1 MKKLLKLTALF
12 LAGCCGMIRI
22 DVSAAAAKQ
31 GTIGSLTWT
40 LQDGRLTVSGEG
52 PVPITQHLAY
62 GEWVDFVPENYSKF
76 YNAQW
81 KDVAPEV
88 TELVVESGVTQIRN
102 SAFCLFPK
110 LKSVKLPDTLTSI
123 GAYAFRG
130 CPQLEEVQ
138 CPDSVTEYGS
148 YIFEGDTKLCNPEK
162 PFYILN
168 GNLVM
173 YGGTDAEEI
182 TVPAEVKALGA
193 NVFQHHS
200 ELRSVTL
207 PEGLQ
212 EIGSQAF
219 SHCESLAQLEIPAT
233 VNTLGLYAFS
243 YCTALKTI
251 TIPAA
256 VTEIPDFAFSSCSAL
271 ESITIPDTVTSI
283 GRLAFMDC
291 TALESIKIPDAV
303 TSIGMSAFMDCNA
316 LKSIT
321 IPDAVTDIPIGMFS
335 GCQQLEKVS
344 GCKGVKSVG
353 KEAFKDCAAL
363 TDIALPE
370 TIESIDPTALSG
382 CDLLRSKNTKD
393 GMFIYRNIL
402 LGAENLPRMFT
413 IPEGVRIIANQVFA
427 GSNPVEINCPASL
440 RRICDG
446 AFSNCGDLVCL
457 NLNEGCE
464 AIGTDVFAKSQY
476 LKTLTIPQSVT
487 SIGTQANLWL
497 TQIYGESGSAA
508 EQFAQENKIRFTAPP
523 IALSGKDLTF
533 DYVKDGWSFGNSAAV
548 FGDSYKLSDADRKR
562 LADAGVPLTAA
573 DGAWDGSCV
582 GLSITAILAKNG
594 VFAPYQWQDGAKT
607 ISELKPTD
615 EVISFINYYQT
626 TQGRVNSSTA
636 HEPSAQMIY
645 RMLRAAAD
653 IPHGSSPFLLVFAM
667 NSGSHG
673 TVGYAQESGSWTFD
687 GKNYD
692 GRILLWDSNAPDALA
707 DDRCLYY
714 DSRKFDYCI
723 PYYGVHVAEGASD
736 NTAGI
741 IAFSNDLAELNAYPY
756 SYAKSRV
763 TGDLNGDGKCS
774 IADAVLLQK
783 HLLTAENLPQ
793 GVFAAADLSGDKKVT
808 AADFTLLKRLV
819 LA

>member
-52 PVPITQHLAY
+52 RVPNSSYLAY

-88 TELVVESGVTQIRN
+88 TELVVENGITQIGVYG
-102 SAFCLFPK
+102 FCLFPK
-110 LKSVKLPDTLTSI
+110 LKSVTLPDTLTSI
-123 GAYAFRG
+123 GGYAFLG
-130 CPQLEEVQ
+130 CPQLEDVQ
-138 CPDSVTEYGS
+138 CPDSVTEYGA
-148 YIFEGDTKLCNPEK
+148 YMFQGNTKLCNPEK

-168 GNLVM
+168 GDLVM
-173 YGGTDAEEI
+173 YGGTDAAEI
-182 TVPAEVKALGA
+182 TVPAEVKRLAA
-193 NVFQHHS
+193 NVFQRHT

-212 EIGSQAF
+212 EIGGRVF
-219 SHCESLAQLEIPAT
+219 SDCTSLEQIEIPAT
-233 VNTLGLYAFS
+233 VKTIGMGAFDE
-243 YCTALKTI
+243 CTALKSFTFPASVTAIPDAALMRCSGLENI
-251 TIPAA
+251 TIP
-256 VTEIPDFAFSSCSAL
+256 E
-271 ESITIPDTVTSI
+271 TVTSI
-283 GRLAFMDC
+283 GSSAFMDC
-291 TALESIKIPDAV
+291 TAP
-303 TSIGMSAFMDCNA
+303 
-316 LKSIT
+316 KSST
-321 IPDAVTDIPIGMFS
+321 IPDAVTDIPMRMFS

-353 KEAFKDCAAL
+353 QEAFKDCAAL

-402 LGAENLPRMFT
+402 LGAENLPRMCT
-413 IPEGVRIIANQVFA
+413 IPEGVRIIANQVLA

-464 AIGTDVFAKSQY
+464 TIGTDVFAKSQY

-508 EQFAQENKIRFTAPP
+508 EQFAQENKIKFAAPP
-523 IALSGKDLTF
+523 LALNGKDLTF

-636 HEPSAQMIY
+636 HEPSAQMFY

-653 IPHGSSPFLLVFAM
+653 IPHGGSPFLLVFAM

-714 DSRKFDYCI
+714 DSRTFDYCI

-741 IAFSNDLAELNAYPY
+741 IAVCNDLAELNAYPY

-783 HLLTAENLPQ
+783 HLLTAENLPR

>member
-22 DVSAAAAKQ
+22 DVSAADAQ
-31 GTIGSLTWT
+31 HGTIGSLTWT

-102 SAFCLFPK
+102 NAFCLFPK

-173 YGGTDAEEI
+173 YGGTDAAEI
-182 TVPAEVKALGA
+182 TVPAEVKRLAP
-193 NVFQHHS
+193 NVFQRHT

-212 EIGSQAF
+212 EIGARVF
-219 SHCESLAQLEIPAT
+219 SDCTSLEQIGIPAT
-233 VNTLGLYAFS
+233 VKTIGMGAFDE
-243 YCTALKTI
+243 CTALKSFSFPASVTA
-251 TIPAA
+251 IPAA
-256 VTEIPDFAFSSCSAL
+256 ALMRCSGL
-271 ESITIPDTVTSI
+271 ESITIPET
-283 GRLAFMDC
+283 
-291 TALESIKIPDAV
+291 V
-303 TSIGMSAFMDCNA
+303 TSIGMSAFMDCPS

-321 IPDAVTDIPIGMFS
+321 IPDAVTDISMWMFS

-382 CDLLRSKNTKD
+382 CDLLRSKHTKD

-402 LGAENLPRMFT
+402 LGAENLPRMCT
-413 IPEGVRIIANQVFA
+413 IPDGVRIIANQVFA

-508 EQFAQENKIRFTAPP
+508 EQFAQENKIRFAAPP
-523 IALSGKDLTF
+523 LALNGKDLTF

-636 HEPSAQMIY
+636 HEPSAQMFY

-653 IPHGSSPFLLVFAM
+653 IPHGGSPFLLVFAM

-673 TVGYAQESGSWTFD
+673 TVGYALESGSWTFD

-714 DSRKFDYCI
+714 DSRTFDYCI

-741 IAFSNDLAELNAYPY
+741 IAVSNDLAELNAYPY
-756 SYAKSRV
+756 PYATSRV

-783 HLLTAENLPQ
+783 HLLTAEDLPQ
-793 GVFAAADLSGDKKVT
+793 GAFAAADLSGDKKVT

>member
-52 PVPITQHLAY
+52 RVPNSSFLAY
-62 GEWVDFVPENYSKF
+62 GEWVDFVPENYSEF

-88 TELVVESGVTQIRN
+88 TELVVGSGITQIGVYG
-102 SAFCLFPK
+102 FCLFPK
-110 LKSVKLPDTLTSI
+110 LKSVTLPDTLTSI
-123 GAYAFRG
+123 GGYAFLG
-130 CPQLEEVQ
+130 CPQLEDVQ
-138 CPDSVTEYGS
+138 CPDSVTEYGA
-148 YIFEGDTKLCNPEK
+148 YMFQGNTKLCNPEK

-173 YGGTDAEEI
+173 YGGTDAAEI
-182 TVPAEVKALGA
+182 TVPAEVKRLAG
-193 NVFQHHS
+193 NVFQRHT

-212 EIGSQAF
+212 EIGARVF
-219 SHCESLAQLEIPAT
+219 SDCTSLEQIEIPAT
-233 VNTLGLYAFS
+233 VKTIGMGAFDE
-243 YCTALKTI
+243 CTALKSFTF
-251 TIPAA
+251 PAS
-256 VTEIPDFAFSSCSAL
+256 VTAIPDAALMRCSGL
-271 ESITIPDTVTSI
+271 ESVTIPDTVTSI
-283 GRLAFMDC
+283 GMYAFMDC
-291 TALESIKIPDAV
+291 PS
-303 TSIGMSAFMDCNA
+303 
-316 LKSIT
+316 LKSI
-321 IPDAVTDIPIGMFS
+321 IVPDAVTDITMWMFS

-464 AIGTDVFAKSQY
+464 TIGTDVFAKSQY

-508 EQFAQENKIRFTAPP
+508 EQFAQENKIKFAAPP
-523 IALSGKDLTF
+523 LALNGKDLTF
-533 DYVKDGWSFGNSAAV
+533 DYGKDGWSFGNSAAV

-582 GLSITAILAKNG
+582 GLSITAILSKNG

-615 EVISFINYYQT
+615 EVLSFINYYQT

-636 HEPSAQMIY
+636 HEPSAQMFY

-653 IPHGSSPFLLVFAM
+653 IPHGGSPFLLVFAM

-714 DSRKFDYCI
+714 DSRTFDYCI

-741 IAFSNDLAELNAYPY
+741 IAVSNDLAELNAYPY
-756 SYAKSRV
+756 AYATSRV

-793 GVFAAADLSGDKKVT
+793 GFFAAADLSGDKKVT

>member
-22 DVSAAAAKQ
+22 DVSAADAQ
-31 GTIGSLTWT
+31 HGTIGSLTWT

-52 PVPITQHLAY
+52 RVPNSSFMAS

-88 TELVVESGVTQIRN
+88 TELVVGNGITQIGVYG
-102 SAFCLFPK
+102 FCLFPK
-110 LKSVKLPDTLTSI
+110 LKSVTLPDTLTSI
-123 GAYAFRG
+123 GGYAFLG
-130 CPQLEEVQ
+130 CPQLEDVQ
-138 CPDSVTEYGS
+138 CPDSVTEYGA
-148 YIFEGDTKLCNPEK
+148 YMFQGNTKLCNPEK

-173 YGGTDAEEI
+173 YGGTDAAEI
-182 TVPAEVKALGA
+182 TVPAEVKRLAG
-193 NVFQHHS
+193 NVFQRHT

-212 EIGSQAF
+212 EIGGRVF
-219 SHCESLAQLEIPAT
+219 SDCTSLEQIEIPAT
-233 VNTLGLYAFS
+233 VKTIGMGAFDE
-243 YCTALKTI
+243 CTALKSFTF
-251 TIPAA
+251 PAS
-256 VTEIPDFAFSSCSAL
+256 VTAIPDAALMRCSGL
-271 ESITIPDTVTSI
+271 ESVTIPDTVTSI
-283 GRLAFMDC
+283 GLYAFMDC
-291 TALESIKIPDAV
+291 PS
-303 TSIGMSAFMDCNA
+303 

-321 IPDAVTDIPIGMFS
+321 VPDAVTDIPMWMLS

-402 LGAENLPRMFT
+402 LGAENLPRMCT

-508 EQFAQENKIRFTAPP
+508 EQFAQENKIKFAAPP
-523 IALSGKDLTF
+523 LALNGKDLTF

-573 DGAWDGSCV
+573 DGAWNGSCV

-636 HEPSAQMIY
+636 HEPSAQMFY
-645 RMLRAAAD
+645 RMLRAAVD
-653 IPHGSSPFLLVFAM
+653 IPHGGSPFLLVFAM

-714 DSRKFDYCI
+714 DSRTFDYCI

-741 IAFSNDLAELNAYPY
+741 IAVSNDLAELNAYPY

-793 GVFAAADLSGDKKVT
+793 GVFAAADLSGDKKVI
-808 AADFTLLKRLV
+808 AADFTLLKHLV

>member
-22 DVSAAAAKQ
+22 DVSAADAQ
-31 GTIGSLTWT
+31 HGTIGSLTWT

-52 PVPITQHLAY
+52 RVPNSSFLAN

-88 TELVVESGVTQIRN
+88 TELVVGNGITQIGVYG
-102 SAFCLFPK
+102 FCLFPK
-110 LKSVKLPDTLTSI
+110 LKSVTLPDTLTSI
-123 GAYAFRG
+123 GGYAFLG
-130 CPQLEEVQ
+130 CPQLEDVQ
-138 CPDSVTEYGS
+138 CPDSVTEYGA
-148 YIFEGDTKLCNPEK
+148 YMFQGNTKLCNPEK

-168 GNLVM
+168 GDLVM
-173 YGGTDAEEI
+173 YGGTDAAEI
-182 TVPAEVKALGA
+182 TVPAEVKRLAA
-193 NVFQHHS
+193 NVFQRHT

-212 EIGSQAF
+212 EIGGRVF
-219 SHCESLAQLEIPAT
+219 SDCTSLEQIEIPAT
-233 VNTLGLYAFS
+233 VKTIGMGAFDE
-243 YCTALKTI
+243 CTALKSFTF
-251 TIPAA
+251 PAS
-256 VTEIPDFAFSSCSAL
+256 VTAIPDAALMRCSGL
-271 ESITIPDTVTSI
+271 ESVTIPDTVTSI
-283 GRLAFMDC
+283 GSSAFMDC
-291 TALESIKIPDAV
+291 TAL
-303 TSIGMSAFMDCNA
+303 
-316 LKSIT
+316 KSIT
-321 IPDAVTDIPIGMFS
+321 VPDAVTDIPMWLFS

-413 IPEGVRIIANQVFA
+413 IPDGVRIIANQVFA

-464 AIGTDVFAKSQY
+464 TIGTDVFAKSQY

-508 EQFAQENKIRFTAPP
+508 EQFAQENKIKFAAPP
-523 IALSGKDLTF
+523 LALNGKDLTF

-548 FGDSYKLSDADRKR
+548 FGDSYKLSDTDRKR

-636 HEPSAQMIY
+636 HEPSAQMFY

-653 IPHGSSPFLLVFAM
+653 IPHGGSPFLLVFAM

-687 GKNYD
+687 GRSYD

-714 DSRKFDYCI
+714 DSRTFDYCI

-741 IAFSNDLAELNAYPY
+741 IAVSNDLAELNAYPY
-756 SYAKSRV
+756 SYATSRV

-793 GVFAAADLSGDKKVT
+793 GVFAAADLSGDKEVT

>member
-1 MKKLLKLTALF
+1 MKKLLKLTAVL

-22 DVSAAAAKQ
+22 DVSAAAAKE
-31 GTIGSLTWT
+31 GTVGSLTWT
-40 LQDGRLTVSGEG
+40 FQDGRLTVSGEG
-52 PVPITQHLAY
+52 SVPITQHLAY

-173 YGGTDAEEI
+173 YGGTDAAEI

-212 EIGSQAF
+212 EIGSLAF

-233 VNTLGLYAFS
+233 VKTIGMGAFDE
-243 YCTALKTI
+243 CTALKSFSF
-251 TIPAA
+251 PAS
-256 VTEIPDFAFSSCSAL
+256 VTAIPDAALMRCSGL
-271 ESITIPDTVTSI
+271 ESVTIPDTVTSI
-283 GRLAFMDC
+283 GSSAFMDC
-291 TALESIKIPDAV
+291 TAL
-303 TSIGMSAFMDCNA
+303 
-316 LKSIT
+316 KSIT
-321 IPDAVTDIPIGMFS
+321 VPDAVTDIPMWMFS

-353 KEAFKDCAAL
+353 QEAFKDCAAL

-370 TIESIDPTALSG
+370 TVESIDPTAFSG
-382 CDLLRSKNTKD
+382 CDLLRSKHTKD

-402 LGAENLPRMFT
+402 LGAENLPRMCT
-413 IPEGVRIIANQVFA
+413 IPEGVRIIANQAFA

-446 AFSNCGDLVCL
+446 AFSGCGDLICL

-464 AIGTDVFAKSQY
+464 TIGTDVISKSQY
-476 LKTLTIPQSVT
+476 LRTLTIPQSVT
-487 SIGTQANLWL
+487 SIGTQANHRLK
-497 TQIYGESGSAA
+497 QIYGKSGSAA
-508 EQFAQENKIRFTAPP
+508 EQFAKENKIDFAAPP
-523 IALSGKDLTF
+523 IPLNGKDLTF
-533 DYVKDGWSFGNSAAV
+533 DYEKDGWSFGNMRAV
-548 FGDSYKLSDADRKR
+548 FGDTYKLTDADMQR
-562 LADAGVPLTAA
+562 LKDLKAPTSSADQ
-573 DGAWDGSCV
+573 AWGGSCV
-582 GLSITAILAKNG
+582 GLSITAILSKNG
-594 VFAPYQWQDGAKT
+594 VFAPYQLQSGAG
-607 ISELKPTD
+607 SLSAVKPTD
-615 EVISFINYYQT
+615 EILSFINFYQV
-626 TQGRVNSSTA
+626 TQGGTTESTE
-636 HEPSAQMIY
+636 HEPSVQMFY
-645 RMLRAAAD
+645 RLLRGVMD
-653 IPHGSSPFLLVFAM
+653 IPHGGSPVLVTFATKT
-667 NSGSHG
+667 GSHG
-673 TVGYAQESGSWTFD
+673 TVGYAQESGSWEFD
-687 GKNYD
+687 GKAYD
-692 GRILLWDSNAPDALA
+692 GRILLWDSNAPDALY
-707 DDRCLYY
+707 DDRCIYY
-714 DSRKFDYCI
+714 DSVTFDYCI
-723 PYYGVHVAEGASD
+723 PYYGVHVADGASD

-741 IAFSNDLAELNAYPY
+741 ITVCNDLAVLNNYPY
-756 SYAKSRV
+756 DFSASRV
-763 TGDLNGDGKCS
+763 TGDLNGDGRCG

-783 HLLTAENLPQ
+783 HLLTAEFLPQ
-793 GVFAAADLSGDKKVT
+793 GTFAAADLSGDGKVN
-808 AADFTLLKRLV
+808 AADLTLLKRL
-819 LA
+819 AISGK